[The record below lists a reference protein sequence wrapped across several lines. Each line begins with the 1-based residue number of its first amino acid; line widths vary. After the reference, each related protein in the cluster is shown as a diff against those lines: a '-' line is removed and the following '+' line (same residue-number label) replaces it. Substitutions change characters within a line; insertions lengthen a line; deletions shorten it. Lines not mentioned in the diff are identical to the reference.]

1 MTIAEQSSEQDYTLY
16 HLRYSEAVSS
26 PNHWKQRAQALAL
39 SVDPETHQI
48 LGCFTGLFGLKSSD
62 CFCLISG
69 PNASA
74 ATQKDLAPTI
84 LAQTSMNA
92 TLRPDSPKILSQ
104 DGIYVFRFWK
114 IAGDQVDHAVA
125 LSAAAWTTFEE
136 GFDTE
141 VKALFRQQV
150 REEEESML
158 LITWY
163 KNLTAWEA
171 SRRPD
176 PRAQD
181 YFRQRQALIHSVLPI
196 ATRVIQP

>member
-1 MTIAEQSSEQDYTLY
+1 MTVTQQSSEHEYTLY
-16 HLRYSEAVSS
+16 HLRYSEALPS
-26 PNHWKQRAQALAL
+26 PRDWQQRAQALAL
-39 SVDPETHQI
+39 SVDPTTHEI
-48 LGCFTGLFGLKSSD
+48 LGCFNGLFGLKSSD

-69 PNASA
+69 PSGSGP
-74 ATQKDLAPTI
+74 TQTDLVPTI
-84 LAQTSMNA
+84 LARTPMNA
-92 TLRPDSPKILSQ
+92 TIRPYSPKMMSQ

-114 IAGDQVDHAVA
+114 IAGDQVERAVE
-125 LSAAAWTTFEE
+125 LSAAAWKTFEE

-141 VKALFRQQV
+141 VKALFRQQL

-176 PRAQD
+176 PEAQE
-181 YFRQRQALIHSVLPI
+181 YFRQRQALMHSVMPI
-196 ATRVIQP
+196 ATRLIPY